1 LIDWRREGSVGA
13 RTLFLVLALLLCA
26 AGGVL
31 AAGTAYVV
39 RSPSAGLYERP
50 NAAEPD
56 HALIKGQVVTVLQR
70 RGDWLLVITETG
82 DEGWARESTLAALP
96 AGEEEESMISEA
108 SPDDIPETVYMEFEV
123 TRERGNIR
131 RQPSLNGPVVGSALQ
146 GEVFTIVVEQEE
158 WYQVSKEGAVEGWM
172 HESVGVKR
180 ESRNLAL
187 RARDMVEGRLAY
199 FDQFKNE
206 TSLFRR
212 AGWFPS
218 FFLRDP
224 ARDLQV
230 SELTPAGKEI
240 TLHLS
245 YALKDIEYRTVIAAT
260 EGFTLP
266 GATKTFL
273 ADLFLSLFDISP
285 GVRRV
290 RIHIW
295 FGVLQ
300 KDGTL
305 TWNSRGAA
313 VLNSAVA
320 RRVAREGNFTAA
332 VWSGLEQNTIPPEL
346 WETDEAGGK

>member
-1 LIDWRREGSVGA
+1 VLA
-13 RTLFLVLALLLCA
+13 LVLAVA
-26 AGGVL
+26 ASVQ

-82 DEGWARESTLAALP
+82 DEGWARESTLSALP

-123 TRERGNIR
+123 TRKRGNIR
-131 RQPSLNGPVVGSALQ
+131 RAPGLNAGVVRSALQ
-146 GEVFTIVVEQEE
+146 GEIFTIVVEEEE
-158 WYQVSKEGAVEGWM
+158 WYQVSKEGALEGWM

-180 ESRNLAL
+180 ESRNLTL

-218 FFLRDP
+218 FFLRNP
-224 ARDLQV
+224 GGDLQV
-230 SELTPAGKEI
+230 SEPTPAGKEI
-240 TLHLS
+240 MLHLS
-245 YALKDIEYRTVIAAT
+245 YALKDIEYRTVISAAD
-260 EGFTLP
+260 GFTLP

-285 GVRRV
+285 EIRRV
-290 RIHIW
+290 RINIW

-300 KDGTL
+300 KDGSL
-305 TWNSRGAA
+305 TWSSKGTA
-313 VLNSAVA
+313 VLGSAVA
-320 RRVAREGNFTAA
+320 RRVSREGNFTAA

-346 WETDEAGGK
+346 WEQAKAGGK